1 MCYNERQF
9 EGNLFFSTNIFKGES
24 TSNYEGFLYTLHI
37 HIVINCSDLI
47 IYTLFIYIYIY
58 IDKKKESKYHG
69 VIDHETIEMR
79 TNDRRKKRNSSQ
91 LI

>member
-1 MCYNERQF
+1 MTKAS
-9 EGNLFFSTNIFKGES
+9 L
-24 TSNYEGFLYTLHI
+24 
-37 HIVINCSDLI
+37 LI
-47 IYTLFIYIYIY
+47 IITKYKFVVSNKSREEVLYIY